1 MTSVERIISMSEETN
16 VIQGNFGESEPE
28 PVVQEQNINM
38 MVLISI
44 LSEVEITGLHYR
56 TATETEKPCV
66 YFLVESKDLVF
77 KVHEDA
83 AKRANEYIKSF
94 NHEVVW
100 MDSSDGTLPQ
110 DEVEKYD
117 PELLQKILPSDIT
130 EEEGIL
136 LLNGQYDYAQARGV
150 LGRTYQVIYK
160 IITPPHLLKATRQ
173 WALEK
178 LSENSDESLH
188 NILASDDGIE
198 ASSWSF
204 KPEIVTLSEVTMAD
218 LGKLSGPIRET
229 VMGFIHGPF
238 TEILRKNKHLED
250 NEGLSIVLDELDA
263 RILMIIDL
271 YMMYKTVMNQMQN
284 ADNSKKVV
292 TPSDLGLR

>member
-1 MTSVERIISMSEETN
+1 MSEETN
-16 VIQGNFGESEPE
+16 VIQGNFGEPESE

-238 TEILRKNKHLED
+238 TEILRKNKHLEE

-292 TPSDLGLR
+292 TPSDLGPR